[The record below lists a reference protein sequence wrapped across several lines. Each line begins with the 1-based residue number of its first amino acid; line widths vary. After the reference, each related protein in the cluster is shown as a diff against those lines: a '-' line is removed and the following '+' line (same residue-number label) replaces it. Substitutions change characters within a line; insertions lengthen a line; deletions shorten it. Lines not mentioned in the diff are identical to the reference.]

1 MQSDGQAPGEHT
13 PERPQ
18 AREQARQIGED
29 RFQALL
35 TASLDALYCLEPV
48 YNGKHQPDFRFTDVN
63 PPGEALIDK
72 PANEV
77 LGQTVHD
84 VFSPANAAT
93 LAGHLAQVLAS
104 SEATEVEVSLEGDAE
119 VRLMRAQIVPLPD
132 VLLVKAYDI
141 TESRHAQEALRKS
154 EEYLSSVMANAPI
167 IMYELDHEGVFNLST
182 GRSLGQIGLSPG
194 DAVGGSIYDYFPD
207 DSPEVDAFRRALK
220 GETVSTET
228 RLGDGYFA
236 SRYTPRF
243 NDQGEIVGILG
254 VSYDVTERRQAEEQ
268 LQRAQRMEAV
278 GQLTGGIAHDFNNL
292 LAVILGNL
300 DLLGI
305 LDTLDERAHQLIEQ
319 ALAATQRGA
328 ALTKRL
334 LAFSRRQ
341 LLEPRAV
348 DVNELI
354 DSMLELL
361 QHAIPEN
368 IDIQF
373 ERGQSLWL
381 THVDGAQLENA
392 ILNLC
397 VNARDAMPG
406 GGQLTVST
414 DNVVLDADG
423 AERLSATQGEYVGVS
438 VSDTGSGISP
448 DVVKQIFEPFF
459 TTKEVGKGS
468 GLGLSMVYG
477 FVNQSGGAI
486 DLRSEVGTGT
496 HITLLLP
503 RATEAQA
510 AAVQSDTGETDLV
523 PGHEELILVVE
534 DDAGVRRFVTEALKS
549 LNYKVLEA
557 GDGQAALEL
566 LKQHDNIRL
575 LLSDIVLPG
584 DINGVDLFKRARE
597 IWPELK
603 VILTTGYVGNVGE
616 VDPQAIAELELIA
629 KPYRVAELGQKVHLV
644 LAG

>member
-1 MQSDGQAPGEHT
+1 MQSDGQVTGERAT
-13 PERPQ
+13 PARPQ
-18 AREQARQIGED
+18 SRDLGQD

-35 TASLDALYCLEPV
+35 RASLDALYCLEPASSEV
-48 YNGKHQPDFRFTDVN
+48 QPQSFRFTDVN
-63 PPGEALIDK
+63 PPGEQLIDV
-72 PANEV
+72 PANEL

-84 VFSPANAAT
+84 VFTPANAAK
-93 LAGHLAQVLAS
+93 LAGHLAQVQAS
-104 SEATEVEVSLEGDAE
+104 GEAAEVEVSLEGDAE
-119 VRLMRAQIVPLPD
+119 SRLLRAQIVPLPD
-132 VLLVKAYDI
+132 ELLVKAYDI
-141 TESRHAQEALRKS
+141 TESRNAQEALRKS
-154 EEYLSSVMANAPI
+154 EEYLSSVVANAPL
-167 IMYELDHEGVFNLST
+167 IMYELNHDGVFQLST

-194 DAVGGSIYDYFPD
+194 DAVGGSIYDFFTE

-243 NDQGEIVGILG
+243 DDSGEIVGILG
-254 VSYDVTERRQAEEQ
+254 VSYDVTERRQAEEK

-305 LDTLDERAHQLIEQ
+305 SDTLDERSRQLIEQ

-348 DVNELI
+348 DVNQLI

-361 QHAIPEN
+361 QHAVPEN
-368 IDIQF
+368 IDMQF
-373 ERGQSLWL
+373 ERGQSIWL

-397 VNARDAMPG
+397 VNARDAMLS

-414 DNVVLDADG
+414 ANVVVDAEAG
-423 AERLSATQGEYVGVS
+423 ERLSASQGEYVGVS

-448 DVVKQIFEPFF
+448 DVAKQIFEPFF

-486 DLRSEVGTGT
+486 DLHSEIGEGTR
-496 HITLLLP
+496 ITLLLP
-503 RATEAQA
+503 RATDAQV
-510 AAVQSDTGETDLV
+510 AAVHAETGDADLL
-523 PGHEELILVVE
+523 PGHKELRLVVE
-534 DDAGVRRFVTEALKS
+534 DDAGVRQFVTEALKS
-549 LNYKVLEA
+549 LNYRVLEA
-557 GDGQAALEL
+557 GDGQAALDL
-566 LKQHDNIRL
+566 LNQHSDIRL

-584 DINGVDLFKRARE
+584 DINGVDLFKRAKE

-603 VILTTGYVGNVGE
+603 VILTTGYVGDVGE

-629 KPYRVAELGQKVHLV
+629 KPYRVAELGQKVNLV
-644 LAG
+644 LSS